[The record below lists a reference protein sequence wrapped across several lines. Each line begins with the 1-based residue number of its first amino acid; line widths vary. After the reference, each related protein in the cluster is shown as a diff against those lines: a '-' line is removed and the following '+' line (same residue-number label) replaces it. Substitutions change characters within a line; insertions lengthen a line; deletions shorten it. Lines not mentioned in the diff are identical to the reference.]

1 MFARSLWRRYYEY
14 KHAFSLKKRI
24 ILIRMIPFDQEFEE
38 LQARVIFGANRL
50 VIPWMVGAPM
60 PPDLPDTIMRAMGL
74 VAPAA
79 PAPAPLPQPALGLPP
94 AAAAPTP
101 VAASSS
107 AASAADDS
115 LTSFLGSW
123 YPALQADL
131 DELGAEEAE
140 DLKGLEPQ
148 DIELL
153 ASKLKKLQQP
163 KFRKKMA
170 AFLGGGAAADTAA
183 AAAQAPSAAAAQAAE
198 AKAAQAEREKQQL
211 AAQLQAMQQQQQQQM
226 Q

>member
-1 MFARSLWRRYYEY
+1 
-14 KHAFSLKKRI
+14 
-24 ILIRMIPFDQEFEE
+24 MIPFDQEFEE
-38 LQARVIFGANRL
+38 LQARVIFNANRL

-79 PAPAPLPQPALGLPP
+79 PAPAPPPQPALLGLPP

-107 AASAADDS
+107 ASAEDS

-140 DLKGLEPQ
+140 DL
-148 DIELL
+148 
-153 ASKLKKLQQP
+153 
-163 KFRKKMA
+163 
-170 AFLGGGAAADTAA
+170 
-183 AAAQAPSAAAAQAAE
+183 
-198 AKAAQAEREKQQL
+198 
-211 AAQLQAMQQQQQQQM
+211 
-226 Q
+226 